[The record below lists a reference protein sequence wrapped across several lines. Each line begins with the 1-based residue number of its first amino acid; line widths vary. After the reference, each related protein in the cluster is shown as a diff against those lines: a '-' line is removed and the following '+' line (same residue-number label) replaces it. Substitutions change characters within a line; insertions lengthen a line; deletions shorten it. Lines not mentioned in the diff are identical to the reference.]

1 MVIHGDSSEFSMEK
15 SPENSHR
22 QVMGKQSKDKDSEVF
37 GTVLNGFNMLQ
48 GFDVVKKL
56 LPQEAPVF

>member
-1 MVIHGDSSEFSMEK
+1 
-15 SPENSHR
+15 
-22 QVMGKQSKDKDSEVF
+22 MGKQSKDKDSEVF

-48 GFDVVKKL
+48 RFDVVKKL